1 MSQGRRTAKPLDNR
15 LGERLMSLIKL
26 LVKLIADTFS
36 HFFDKPLE
44 APTQQE
50 SRLAE
55 KFKSRIVASQEGFLN
70 QEHLTELWQTNV
82 AAVRNNLMA
91 RDPREF
97 LRWEE
102 YMPLLTGQ
110 GVLPQFIKLR
120 FSKTWTNRWE
130 KVLKDTHIGHPKPF
144 FLYPK
149 VGCNIILH
157 AHHLE
162 KIEAFLNQQVED
174 LDVIIEFGC
183 GYGGMCRLIRQLG
196 FSGLYILYD
205 LPQQSILQS
214 YFLESLNLPVSSFED
229 FKCGKS
235 AENILISEYEQLV
248 DFMER
253 YSKEDTKVSLF
264 IATWSLSECPVDFRE
279 KVTQIIF
286 PKVDHLL
293 VAYQESFEGIN
304 NVNYFNH
311 LKEKYKDKFDILV
324 EPMFLRKGDYY
335 FLGKKSNNN
344 K

>member
-1 MSQGRRTAKPLDNR
+1 MMGK
-15 LGERLMSLIKL
+15 IKF
-26 LVKLIADTFS
+26 LVKLIIAETIS
-36 HFFDKPLE
+36 RFFDKPLQP
-44 APTQQE
+44 PTLQE
-50 SRLAE
+50 IRLAE
-55 KFKSRIVASQEGFLN
+55 EFKSKIGDVGDGSLN
-70 QEHLTELWQTNV
+70 KDEVIDFWERNV
-82 AAVRNNLMA
+82 ATLRDIVVA

-102 YMPLLTGQ
+102 YEPLLVGQ
-110 GVLPQFIKLR
+110 GVLPQFINLR
-120 FSKTWTNRWE
+120 FSKRW
-130 KVLKDTHIGHPKPF
+130 KTRWQKALKDTHIGHPKPF

-157 AHHLE
+157 LHHIE
-162 KIEAFLNQQVED
+162 KIEAFLNQHVED
-174 LDVIIEFGC
+174 LEVIIEFGC

-229 FKCGKS
+229 FKGGKS
-235 AENILISEYEQLV
+235 AGNILISEFEQLV

-286 PKVDHLL
+286 PKVNHFLI
-293 VAYQESFEGIN
+293 AYQEKFEGVN
-304 NVNYFNH
+304 NVDYFNS
-311 LKEKYKDKFDILV
+311 LKEKYKDRFDRLV
-324 EPMFLRKGDYY
+324 EQMFLRKGDYY
-335 FLGKKSNNN
+335 FLGKKSTNNN
-344 K
+344 